1 MFNCPKINFG
11 FEKPSLFLFFA
22 RRLTKKLVWG
32 WLLSV
37 VQCSGSNKIIFFEF
51 ELRNQQFSQGSLTA
65 QYDKFIMKK
74 EILIIKIYF
83 NDKIDM
89 HSYQIK

>member
-32 WLLSV
+32 WLVGLFSAAEAIK
-37 VQCSGSNKIIFFEF
+37 SFFSNSNYEI
-51 ELRNQQFSQGSLTA
+51 NNGQGSLTA